1 MGAVAVG
8 IRPILMDRYGNHP
21 DYRGYPR
28 IASLAEL
35 QTLLS
40 RLNRD
45 G

>member
-35 QTLLS
+35 AGVLRVLGRT
-40 RLNRD
+40 
-45 G
+45 